1 MLQLKDMHQDEKLH
15 NLRHSLAHV
24 LAQAVLQKFPEAKL
38 TIGPVVENGFYYDID
53 FGNQKFTENDFAD
66 TEERMRVLISQK
78 LSITGKPVSADEAI
92 RAFTHNPYKLE
103 LIEEIAGKGE
113 QITLYYTGEEFF
125 DLCRGGHT
133 ATLSEIP
140 ADCFKLD
147 KVAGA
152 YWKGDAKNKQLTRI
166 YGLAFNNKEE
176 LDKFIWQREEAEKR
190 DHRKLGR
197 QLKIYTISDLVGSGL
212 PLFQKNGQVIRREL
226 TEYLWELHKSRGYD
240 WVWTPH
246 LAKEALYQTSGHAG
260 QYMEDMFSVWG
271 GTSQEKF
278 YVKPMNCPH
287 HMQLFADN
295 QFSYK
300 DMPVRYFEP
309 ATVYRDEKTGQL
321 SGLTRV
327 RALTQDDGH
336 IYCRINQIE
345 EEVETMV
352 DIIESF
358 YKTFGMNN
366 DYRVR
371 LSLRDEDASK
381 WLGEDVNWEIAQT
394 ALTNVCKKRNLL
406 YTEGPGEAA
415 FYGPKLD
422 FIFKDAIGRDWQL
435 STVQCDFVQPNRFKL
450 SFVNEEGKDEQPVVI
465 HRAISGSLER
475 FIGVAIENFAG
486 AFPVWLHPV
495 QVSILP
501 ISDKHI
507 HFAGELEKSLKSAGV
522 RVELD
527 ARNESLGKKI
537 RSAKEM
543 KIPYIIVLG
552 DKEVESQKLTIETRT
567 GKLENV
573 SASEFTDKVLNEI
586 KNRSL

>member
-1 MLQLKDMHQDEKLH
+1 LKDMQQEDKLH
-15 NLRHSLAHV
+15 NIRHSLAHV
-24 LAQAVLQKFPEAKL
+24 LAQAILQKFPEAKL

-53 FGNQKFTENDFAD
+53 FGNNKFTENDFAT
-66 TEERMRVLISQK
+66 TEADMRALIAQK
-78 LSITGKPVSADEAI
+78 FPITGKPVSADEAI
-92 RAFTHNPYKLE
+92 RTFHGNPYKLE
-103 LIEEIAGKGE
+103 LIEEIAAKGE
-113 QITLYYTGEEFF
+113 QITLYYTGPEFF

-133 ATLSEIP
+133 ENIGEIDP
-140 ADCFKLD
+140 ESFKLD

-152 YWKGDAKNKQLTRI
+152 YWKGDANNKQLTRI
-166 YGLAFNNKEE
+166 YGLAFNTKEE
-176 LDKFIWQREEAEKR
+176 LDKFLWQREEAEKR

-212 PLFQKNGQVIRREL
+212 PLFQKNGQTIRREL
-226 TEYLWELHKSRGYD
+226 TEYLWELHKERGYD

-300 DMPVRYFEP
+300 DMPVRFFEP

-327 RALTQDDGH
+327 RSLTQDDGH
-336 IYCRINQIE
+336 IYCRTNQIE
-345 EEVETMV
+345 EEVNTMV
-352 DIIESF
+352 DIIENF
-358 YKTFGMNN
+358 YTTFGMNDN
-366 DYRVR
+366 YTVR
-371 LSLRDEDASK
+371 LSLRDGDASK
-381 WLGEDVNWEIAQT
+381 WLGEDSNWEVAQA
-394 ALTNVCKKRNLL
+394 ALTNVCKKRNLT
-406 YTEGPGEAA
+406 YVEGPGEAA

-435 STVQCDFVQPNRFKL
+435 STIQCDFVQPHRFKL
-450 SFVNEEGKDEQPVVI
+450 SFVNEEGKDEEPVVI

-486 AFPVWLHPV
+486 AFPVWLHPT
-495 QVSILP
+495 QVTILP

-507 HFAGELEKSLKSAGV
+507 AFAGDLEKTLKAAGV
-522 RVELD
+522 RVEMD

-537 RSAKEM
+537 RAAKEM
-543 KIPYIIVLG
+543 KVPYIIVLG

-567 GKLENV
+567 AKLEGMT
-573 SASEFTDKVLNEI
+573 SAEFVEKITSEI

>member
-1 MLQLKDMHQDEKLH
+1 MQQEDKLH
-15 NLRHSLAHV
+15 NIRHSLAHV
-24 LAQAVLQKFPEAKL
+24 LAQAILQKFPEAKL

-53 FGNQKFTENDFAD
+53 FGNNKFTENDFAT
-66 TEERMRVLISQK
+66 TEVDMRALIAQK
-78 LSITGKPVSADEAI
+78 LPITSKPVSADEAI
-92 RAFTHNPYKLE
+92 RTFQGNPYKLE
-103 LIEEIAGKGE
+103 LIKEIAAKGE
-113 QITLYYTGEEFF
+113 QITLYYTGPEFF

-133 ATLSEIP
+133 ENISEIDP
-140 ADCFKLD
+140 ESFKLD

-166 YGLAFNNKEE
+166 YGLAFNTKEE
-176 LDKFIWQREEAEKR
+176 LDKFLWQREEAEKR

-212 PLFQKNGQVIRREL
+212 PLFQKNGQTIRREL
-226 TEYLWELHKSRGYD
+226 TEYLWELHKERGYD

-327 RALTQDDGH
+327 RSLTQDDGH
-336 IYCRINQIE
+336 IYCRTNQIE
-345 EEVETMV
+345 EEVNIMV
-352 DIIESF
+352 DIIENF
-358 YKTFGMNN
+358 YTTFGMNDN
-366 DYRVR
+366 YTVR

-381 WLGEDVNWEIAQT
+381 WLGEDSNWEIAQT
-394 ALTNVCKKRNLL
+394 ALTNVCKKRNLP
-406 YTEGPGEAA
+406 YVEGPGEAA

-435 STVQCDFVQPNRFKL
+435 STIQCDFVQPHRFKL

-486 AFPVWLHPV
+486 AFPAWLHPT
-495 QVSILP
+495 QVTILP
-501 ISDKHI
+501 ISEKHI
-507 HFAGELEKSLKSAGV
+507 SFAGDLEKTLKAAGV

-537 RSAKEM
+537 RAAKEM
-543 KIPYIIVLG
+543 KVPYIIVLG

-567 GKLENV
+567 AKLEGMT
-573 SASEFTDKVLNEI
+573 SAEFVEKITSEI